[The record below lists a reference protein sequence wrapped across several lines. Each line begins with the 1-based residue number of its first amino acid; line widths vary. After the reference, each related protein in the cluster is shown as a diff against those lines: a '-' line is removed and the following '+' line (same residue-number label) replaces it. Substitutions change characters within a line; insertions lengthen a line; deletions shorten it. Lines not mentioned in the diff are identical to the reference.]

1 MVVNQRM
8 GFALCCSIQEEI
20 SPLQNAI
27 ETMELTNEKIS
38 HQVQQHR
45 ADPGLPLHPLS
56 MLISGIVDPA
66 VMGGFS
72 NYEKAFFSERYQQEH
87 RSDHDRIEMLKQLI
101 ALQMPLLAQAIRIH
115 GEKLTE
121 NLRPLHD
128 RLVSCFQDMK
138 GKVEKLYGTITLPPS
153 LTDRK
158 LSRAGSVVV
167 PYITSATLRRLSTVS
182 SSSSGSG
189 SSRPGS
195 EGFVNSHSSVTQSF
209 ILC

>member
-138 GKVEKLYGTITLPPS
+138 GKVEKFPP
-153 LTDRK
+153 
-158 LSRAGSVVV
+158 A
-167 PYITSATLRRLSTVS
+167 
-182 SSSSGSG
+182 
-189 SSRPGS
+189 
-195 EGFVNSHSSVTQSF
+195 
-209 ILC
+209 